1 MPVTGI
7 LPNGHRTLIAI
18 SGVTPTF
25 EEVSVQ
31 PPAIK
36 ADDAVEQTN
45 MRNANY
51 RTFLGGALI
60 TAEEWSVKVH
70 YAVGAYAQLLP
81 LLRKNRYVTIT
92 FFDGSTLGLYCII
105 QSFTPDDSTTN
116 DKPVATLVLKPANLT
131 TSDPPAE
138 TGPVYATGTTTTVA
152 P

>member
-1 MPVTGI
+1 MPNNI

-18 SGVTPTF
+18 SGVTAQF

-31 PPAIK
+31 PPGMK
-36 ADDAVEQTN
+36 GDDPIEQTN

-51 RTFLGGALI
+51 RTFAGGSLI
-60 TAEEWSVKVH
+60 TMTEMSIKVH
-70 YAVGAYAQLLP
+70 YAVGAYSQLLP
-81 LLRKNRYVTIT
+81 LLRKNRFVTIT

-105 QSFTPDDSTTN
+105 TSFTPDDSTTN
-116 DKPVATLVLKPANLT
+116 DKPVATLVLTPSNLT

-138 TGPVYATGTTTTVA
+138 IGPVYATGTTTTTA